1 MAIERD
7 DLERE
12 KETDRKVGIVKDA
25 KRIAKGDVAG
35 TLRDDVDELKAD
47 VKAADDKIE
56 KAFHDDDDDDDVNR
70 RYNR

>member
-1 MAIERD
+1 MAIEKE
-7 DLERE
+7 DLRRE
-12 KETDRKVGIVKDA
+12 KETDQKVGVVKDA

-47 VKAADDKIE
+47 VKAADDKVE
-56 KAFHDDDDDDDVNR
+56 KAFGGDEDDKVTDR